1 MARERQIACLEQ
13 TKEHITRALAEL
25 QFMSQLELV
34 AEELRL
40 AGRSLGEI
48 LGETVS
54 DDILGLIFSK
64 FCIGK

>member
-1 MARERQIACLEQ
+1 MM
-13 TKEHITRALAEL
+13 EL
-25 QFMSQLELV
+25 L

-48 LGETVS
+48 LWGNIDAEGLL
-54 DDILGLIFSK
+54 DIIFSR